1 MERAPS
7 LWRSSGTLTTVEVV
21 NVPFAGR
28 SQPSRICRI
37 AVMSRLKP
45 SPATLIALTALVVAL
60 AGSAYAAIKIDT
72 QDIRRGAV
80 TAKKLA
86 TNSVTNR
93 AIAADAVTGDKVNEG
108 TLGQVPSAA
117 KATAADRAT
126 NADQATNAENATTV
140 GGMRAQK
147 FAVKQLSST
156 ALTTIATLGTLD
168 LRAGCNAGGNV
179 LLEVRP
185 ASGAPSQVARFS
197 LHTNAGATG
206 GGGEGTLP
214 PTGLT
219 ILNGGEGSASKD
231 GTVEANTANGGVTT
245 IQWAARDAN
254 NFVPSANPEPD
265 KCFTFGTALSG

>member
-1 MERAPS
+1 M
-7 LWRSSGTLTTVEVV
+7 
-21 NVPFAGR
+21 N
-28 SQPSRICRI
+28 
-37 AVMSRLKP
+37 RLRP
-45 SPATLIALTALVVAL
+45 SPATLIALIALVVAL

-72 QDIRRGAV
+72 EDIRRGAV

-86 TNSVTNR
+86 GNSVTNR
-93 AIAADAVTGDKVNEG
+93 AIAPDAVTGDKVNEG
-108 TLGQVPSAA
+108 SLGQVPTAA
-117 KATAADRAT
+117 KAAT
-126 NADQATNAENATTV
+126 ADQATNATNATNAANADQADNATTV

-168 LRAGCNAGGNV
+168 LRAGCDASGHV

-185 ASGAPSQVARFS
+185 ATGAPSQVARFS

-214 PTGLT
+214 PAGLT
-219 ILNGGEGSASKD
+219 ILNGAEGSASKD
-231 GTVEANTANGGVTT
+231 GTVEANTAGGGVTT

-254 NFVPSANPEPD
+254 NFTPSANPEPD

>member
-1 MERAPS
+1 M
-7 LWRSSGTLTTVEVV
+7 
-21 NVPFAGR
+21 N
-28 SQPSRICRI
+28 
-37 AVMSRLKP
+37 RLKP

-72 QDIRRGAV
+72 QDIRRSAV

-93 AIAADAVTGDKVNEG
+93 AIAGDAVTGDEVNEG
-108 TLGQVPSAA
+108 TLGQVPNAA
-117 KATAADRAT
+117 KATTADQATNATNAT
-126 NADQATNAENATTV
+126 NADQAGNATTV

-168 LRAGCNAGGNV
+168 LRAGCDASGHA
-179 LLEVRP
+179 LLEIRP
-185 ASGAPSQVARFS
+185 AAGAPSQVARFS
-197 LHTNAGATG
+197 KHTNTNTTGA
-206 GGGEGTLP
+206 GGEGTLP

-219 ILNGGEGSASKD
+219 ILDGTEGSASKD

>member
-1 MERAPS
+1 
-7 LWRSSGTLTTVEVV
+7 
-21 NVPFAGR
+21 
-28 SQPSRICRI
+28 
-37 AVMSRLKP
+37 MSRLKP
-45 SPATLIALTALVVAL
+45 SPGTLIALTALVIAL
-60 AGSAYAAIKIDT
+60 AGTAYAAIKIDT
-72 QDIRRGAV
+72 QDIRRNAV

-93 AIAADAVTGDKVNEG
+93 AIAADAVTGDEVNEG
-108 TLGQVPSAA
+108 TLGQVPNAA
-117 KATAADRAT
+117 KSTTADQATNATNAT
-126 NADQATNAENATTV
+126 NADQATNATTV

-156 ALTTIATLGTLD
+156 GLTTIATLGTLD
-168 LRAGCNAGGNV
+168 LRAGCNASGNV

-197 LHTNAGATG
+197 VHTNAGATG